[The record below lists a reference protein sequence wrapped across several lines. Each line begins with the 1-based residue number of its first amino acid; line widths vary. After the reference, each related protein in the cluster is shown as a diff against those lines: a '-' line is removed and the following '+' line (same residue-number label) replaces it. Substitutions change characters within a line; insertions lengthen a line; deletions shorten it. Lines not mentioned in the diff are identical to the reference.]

1 MLTTVVG
8 SYPSFPRQPSSIG
21 ERISDCIGSYDTY
34 KSALELAVQDQVKAG
49 VNLISDG
56 QVRGNMLEVFA
67 REIPGMTTK
76 DGKSIIINR
85 IQPATH
91 SIGAS
96 DIKMALKIAK
106 KLSPDFSK
114 DLQILSKNK
123 FQDKFKGIKAIIT
136 GPTTLALSS
145 RIEGFYSKDE
155 KNEAIIDIASV
166 LKKEA
171 EYLQNAGAAV
181 IQIDE
186 PFLSTG
192 IADLKIAKKAIEI
205 IVSDLQQTTSIHV
218 CGPISEVIDDLLK
231 FKVDMIDCE
240 FADQNKNLEA
250 LESINLN
257 GKKIGLGCIDT
268 KTNIVETKE
277 QVANIIKKGI
287 DLVGKENLI
296 ADPDCGMR
304 LRSREA
310 AYSKLKVMVETVKWL
325 S

>member
-1 MLTTVVG
+1 
-8 SYPSFPRQPSSIG
+8 
-21 ERISDCIGSYDTY
+21 
-34 KSALELAVQDQVKAG
+34 
-49 VNLISDG
+49 
-56 QVRGNMLEVFA
+56 MLEVFA
-67 REIPGMTTK
+67 KEIPGMITT
-76 DGKSIIINR
+76 DGKPIIIGK
-85 IQPATH
+85 IQPAPY

-96 DIKMALKIAK
+96 DIKVALKTAK
-106 KLSPDFSK
+106 KLSSDFK
-114 DLQILSKNK
+114 NDLQILYRNK
-123 FQDKFKGIKAIIT
+123 FQDNFKGIKAIIT

-145 RIEGFYSKDE
+145 RIEGFYNKDE
-155 KNEAIIDIASV
+155 KDKAIIDIAGA

-192 IADLKIAKKAIEI
+192 IADLKTANKAIGI
-205 IVSDLQQTTSIHV
+205 IVSDLLQPTSIHV
-218 CGPISEVIDDLLK
+218 CGPISEVLDDLLR
-231 FKVDMIDCE
+231 FKVSIIDCE

-250 LESINLN
+250 LENINLKGN
-257 GKKIGLGCIDT
+257 T
-268 KTNIVETKE
+268 VETKE
-277 QVANIIKKGI
+277 QVASIIEKGME
-287 DLVGKENLI
+287 LVGKENLI

>member
-8 SYPSFPRQPSSIG
+8 SYPSFAQQPSSVV
-21 ERISDCIGSYDTY
+21 ERIYNYMGSYDPY
-34 KSALELAVQDQVKAG
+34 KSALELAVQDQVSAG
-49 VNLISDG
+49 VDLISDG
-56 QVRGNMLEVFA
+56 QVRGNMLEVLA
-67 REIPGMTTK
+67 REIPGMIVK
-76 DGKSIIINR
+76 DGKCLIIGK
-85 IQPATH
+85 IQPAPN

-96 DIKMALKIAK
+96 DINLAFKTAK
-106 KLSPDFSK
+106 KLSSEFK
-114 DLQILSKNK
+114 NDLQILSRNK
-123 FQDKFKGIKAIIT
+123 FQNNFKGIKAIIT

-145 RIEGFYSKDE
+145 RMEGFYDKDE
-155 KNEAIIDIASV
+155 KDKAIMDIAMA

-171 EYLQNAGAAV
+171 EYLENAGAAV

-192 IADLKIAKKAIEI
+192 IADLKTAKKAIEI
-205 IVSDLQQTTSIHV
+205 IVDDLIQPTSMHV
-218 CGPISEVIDDLLK
+218 CGPISEILDHLLR
-231 FKVDMIDCE
+231 FKVSIIDCE

-250 LESINLN
+250 LENIDLK

-268 KTNIVETKE
+268 KNNTVETKE

-287 DLVGKENLI
+287 ELVGKENLI